1 MQLPAHLDAWAT
13 RSRRAHG
20 LVLASAAILPLV
32 LNNPGNE
39 LVRGEPLPMMQL
51 NPAILVLSF
60 DEAQRIYSQ

>member
-1 MQLPAHLDAWAT
+1 MHVDAGAT
-13 RSRRAHG
+13 RSSPRSRLSPSFRR
-20 LVLASAAILPLV
+20 LPLV
-32 LNNPGNE
+32 LNNSGNE